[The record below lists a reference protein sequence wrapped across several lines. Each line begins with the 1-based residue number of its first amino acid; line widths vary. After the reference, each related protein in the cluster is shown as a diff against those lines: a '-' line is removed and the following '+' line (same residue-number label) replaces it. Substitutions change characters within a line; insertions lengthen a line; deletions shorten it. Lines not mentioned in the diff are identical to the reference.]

1 MLVCV
6 CVYAAVATVTALP
19 NGHIL
24 GYGEGGMNQGP
35 MGMRPV
41 YPRTQYNTQYT
52 GAQPPRVHA
61 GDIPHSTQSE

>member
-1 MLVCV
+1 MYLS
-6 CVYAAVATVTALP
+6 AVATVTALP
-19 NGHIL
+19 NGQIL
-24 GYGEGGMNQGP
+24 GYGDPGIAVMGP

-61 GDIPHSTQSE
+61 GDIPHSTGSKFV